1 MTAGMADRPVGDGVE
16 DEDVAGQ
23 APDHE
28 CSRDGALVA
37 GFERTDRID
46 APDGSPVCHLDV
58 NAT

>member
-1 MTAGMADRPVGDGVE
+1 MADGPVGDGVE

-28 CSRDGALVA
+28 CSRDGAVVA
-37 GFERTDRID
+37 GFERADRID
-46 APDGSPVCHLDV
+46 TPDGSPVCHLDV